1 MEPFCIVAGT
11 VDSEN
16 FADVAVIGSKV
27 IQDCADVRHCLM
39 RLGAE
44 VVAMGRFSLLIER
57 DLSAEKDHSRTF
69 NTMLI
74 REVCVPVP

>member
-16 FADVAVIGSKV
+16 FADVAVICSEV

-39 RLGAE
+39 CLGAE
-44 VVAMGRFSLLIER
+44 VITLGPLSLLIER

-69 NTMLI
+69 NTVLI
-74 REVCVPVP
+74 GKVCVPVP